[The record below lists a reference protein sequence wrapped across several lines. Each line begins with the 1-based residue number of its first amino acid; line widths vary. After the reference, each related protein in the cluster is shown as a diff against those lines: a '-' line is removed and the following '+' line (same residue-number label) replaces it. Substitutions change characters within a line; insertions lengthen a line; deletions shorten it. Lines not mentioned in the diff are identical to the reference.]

1 MQIQLSWEDPI
12 TEEQQELIFPL
23 PLALGRELAQL
34 PQEWQGQEV
43 ARAVFASQ
51 EISRYHALV
60 YLGEDGQVIYEDRSA
75 NGSRINGE
83 KIRQARRVLQGGEV
97 VELGPYSITVGLV
110 SPRDPNAT
118 LLTGTHRGTPT
129 LLLEPRTDLIRP
141 ATQPDT
147 AFEVP
152 PASTVVFAPEQ
163 LPEVRPGSD
172 FPPPD
177 LFRAEQIALSALKA
191 TGLPVEE
198 TLYLALGGGIGSF
211 VWVDTLRIYGVRP
224 EHIRVI
230 SIARKPYE
238 RYERL
243 LTNCQIPR
251 WKRIRSGSDSCPD
264 NIWGWPGYALRDAW
278 RSFFSGRLLE
288 AFGFLWQVFSEPLL
302 ADTYTPRA
310 GDVFASMDREA
321 ARIGWEQMLCYG
333 HIRAIR
339 KTEDGRYVVAYSATR
354 PGHTD
359 HRFMVAK
366 YLHLA
371 TGYPAIK
378 LLNDLQ
384 EFREKTGDL
393 RSVVHGYEPHDHVY
407 EQLEKQGGTVLIRG
421 FGIVASQVM
430 ERLYEARKVNPRISV
445 VHLSRAPKSGNR
457 FGRAKRAVD
466 NHWEF
471 QPFNWPKGTWGGVLR
486 AKLEAATPL
495 ERRELLEAWG
505 GTTTASRRKWRRIV
519 RQGLREGWYSIVF
532 GKVESVV
539 PGDKGKPVTYIRG
552 THNNTQLKVE
562 ADFVIDC
569 TGLVSDPMTNPLLN
583 DLITHYNLPL
593 NPHGRLHVSNDFELV
608 EMRNRDGRMYAAG
621 IITLGGPYA
630 PVDTFLGLQYCA
642 HRSVEHLARL
652 RAPGV
657 KGLEGIRSL
666 WQWCKWALNIS
677 P

>member
-1 MQIQLSWEDPI
+1 
-12 TEEQQELIFPL
+12 
-23 PLALGRELAQL
+23 
-34 PQEWQGQEV
+34 
-43 ARAVFASQ
+43 
-51 EISRYHALV
+51 
-60 YLGEDGQVIYEDRSA
+60 
-75 NGSRINGE
+75 
-83 KIRQARRVLQGGEV
+83 
-97 VELGPYSITVGLV
+97 
-110 SPRDPNAT
+110 
-118 LLTGTHRGTPT
+118 
-129 LLLEPRTDLIRP
+129 
-141 ATQPDT
+141 
-147 AFEVP
+147 
-152 PASTVVFAPEQ
+152 
-163 LPEVRPGSD
+163 
-172 FPPPD
+172 
-177 LFRAEQIALSALKA
+177 
-191 TGLPVEE
+191 
-198 TLYLALGGGIGSF
+198 
-211 VWVDTLRIYGVRP
+211 VDTLRIYGVRP

>member
-34 PQEWQGQEV
+34 PQEWQGREV

-118 LLTGTHRGTPT
+118 LLTATPT
-129 LLLEPRTDLIRP
+129 LLLEPRTELIRP

-243 LTNCQIPR
+243 LTNCQIPPLEANSLWLR
-251 WKRIRSGSDSCPD
+251 FLSRQHLGLAWLCSAGCLAFLFSPADCWKHSAFCGRYLVSPCWQIPIRRGRGMYLPQWIGRQPELVGSKCCVTAIFAPFAKRRMGDMWWPTRQRGPAIRITVLWWPSISIWQLDIRPSSCSTTC
-264 NIWGWPGYALRDAW
+264 
-278 RSFFSGRLLE
+278 RSF
-288 AFGFLWQVFSEPLL
+288 AN
-302 ADTYTPRA
+302 
-310 GDVFASMDREA
+310 
-321 ARIGWEQMLCYG
+321 
-333 HIRAIR
+333 
-339 KTEDGRYVVAYSATR
+339 K
-354 PGHTD
+354 
-359 HRFMVAK
+359 
-366 YLHLA
+366 
-371 TGYPAIK
+371 
-378 LLNDLQ
+378 Q
-384 EFREKTGDL
+384 E
-393 RSVVHGYEPHDHVY
+393 
-407 EQLEKQGGTVLIRG
+407 I
-421 FGIVASQVM
+421 
-430 ERLYEARKVNPRISV
+430 
-445 VHLSRAPKSGNR
+445 
-457 FGRAKRAVD
+457 
-466 NHWEF
+466 
-471 QPFNWPKGTWGGVLR
+471 
-486 AKLEAATPL
+486 
-495 ERRELLEAWG
+495 
-505 GTTTASRRKWRRIV
+505 
-519 RQGLREGWYSIVF
+519 
-532 GKVESVV
+532 
-539 PGDKGKPVTYIRG
+539 
-552 THNNTQLKVE
+552 
-562 ADFVIDC
+562 
-569 TGLVSDPMTNPLLN
+569 
-583 DLITHYNLPL
+583 
-593 NPHGRLHVSNDFELV
+593 
-608 EMRNRDGRMYAAG
+608 
-621 IITLGGPYA
+621 
-630 PVDTFLGLQYCA
+630 
-642 HRSVEHLARL
+642 
-652 RAPGV
+652 
-657 KGLEGIRSL
+657 
-666 WQWCKWALNIS
+666 
-677 P
+677 